1 MLILISIIGPGK
13 IEITELPIGIWTQ
26 AYKDT
31 VLDRLL
37 YRFNKTPPLKTLFN
51 KQLVKM
57 SAVENR
63 AGDGGPKKKEK
74 LIESRHQRIT
84 HSEHILLRP
93 GTYIG
98 SVELVTE
105 LMWVYNKEKE
115 MMIKKEIT
123 YFPRV
128 YKIFDEILVNAVHNE
143 QCQPNMDA
151 IKIDVDATKIPFL
164 FGITEKVSQ

>member
-1 MLILISIIGPGK
+1 MYRLFPWYWLTVLMVLVPDGWPKFQITIRVRLLKIFWVWWTVLILISIIGPGK

-37 YRFNKTPPLKTLFN
+37 YRFNKTPPLTTLFN
-51 KQLVKM
+51 KQLVKT
-57 SAVENR
+57 SAVENG

-74 LIESRHQRIT
+74 LIESRHERIT

-128 YKIFDEILVNAVHNE
+128 
-143 QCQPNMDA
+143 
-151 IKIDVDATKIPFL
+151 
-164 FGITEKVSQ
+164 